1 VSENRDKRKC
11 SKPFNLRPFSSSKK
25 HRSSYELNGLMIDDG
40 KILRPKKWRFDP
52 HCQSFVKLAY
62 DPLLAF
68 PEKSN
73 IKRVSAAKVF
83 CELPFDMKH
92 FGGNLRHDGY
102 KFLETFKIEE
112 TMGYQPGPWDSVLSE
127 NRRLIFELDYAVYES
142 TLKSRYKFAGGKQKM
157 DHLAY
162 AFMDLCG
169 LNEFPVR
176 IRCPLESSYQ
186 LFGQETECIRCHR
199 VVCTPQNDLVL
210 IFGDQSMTH
219 KEVVQRQGHVGEMT
233 CKLLQ
238 LLSLNYCKNPRVIRD
253 VFAVRFVTHHV
264 TFFRIKPIATT
275 LDTLINTTDDPS
287 TKLTLLC
294 SDPDPFN
301 NQGLSLVDPTQ
312 RKQAV
317 QLATKIRHSLR
328 AGYHE
333 K

>member
-1 VSENRDKRKC
+1 MLKAFQ
-11 SKPFNLRPFSSSKK
+11 PSSLLLIKTQK
-25 HRSSYELNGLMIDDG
+25 SSYKLNGLMDHG
-40 KILRPKKWRFDP
+40 GILLPPKKWRFDP

-73 IKRVSAAKVF
+73 VKRVSAAKVF

-92 FGGNLRHDGY
+92 FGGNPNHHGD
-102 KFLETFKIEE
+102 KFIDTFKIKE

-142 TLKSRYKFAGGKQKM
+142 TLKSRYKFAGGKQKT
-157 DHLAY
+157 DYLAY
-162 AFMDLCG
+162 EFMDLCG
-169 LNEFPVR
+169 LNS
-176 IRCPLESSYQ
+176 CPLYISPLQSPFR
-186 LFGQETECIRCHR
+186 LFGQETECIRCHDVIR
-199 VVCTPQNDLVL
+199 TPQNDLVL
-210 IFGDQSMTH
+210 VFGDQSMTH
-219 KEVVQRQGHVGEMT
+219 KEVEKRQGHLGEIT

-264 TFFRIKPIATT
+264 TFFRIKPIAKT
-275 LDTLINTTDDPS
+275 LDTLINTTDDPK

-317 QLATKIRHSLR
+317 QLVTKIRHSLLT
-328 AGYHE
+328 GYHE